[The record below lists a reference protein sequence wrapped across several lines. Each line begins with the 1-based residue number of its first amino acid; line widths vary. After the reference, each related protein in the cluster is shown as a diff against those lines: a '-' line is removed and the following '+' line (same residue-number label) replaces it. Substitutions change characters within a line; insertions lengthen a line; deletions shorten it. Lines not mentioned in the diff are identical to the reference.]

1 MRYQHASLL
10 LILWIALAMPAD
22 VTGQNAATHS
32 ITLNIGPS
40 HLQRQDLVF
49 SPFIHTALS
58 GLNGG
63 LQLETNKK
71 WLTRYRIQYAGFSAG
86 LETPYNYIYE
96 GDVKTA
102 QPHSFTFITLGYA
115 AGAYLGKK
123 EINQPVLGGSLQAD
137 VQAMNYQYGRYS
149 FFGYY
154 STTAASVWYQ
164 HTLPI
169 GKKSVLS
176 GQVQL
181 PIVSWLARSPYLVND
196 DEFIENTYSHNGIT
210 TLVDLIADGDV
221 ATWDKLQRLDFDVHY
236 CLNPSATWQFGI
248 RYGMTFI
255 HSTVPRQLT
264 WIQQDLHLSITR
276 SL

>member
-1 MRYQHASLL
+1 MRNQLSCLL
-10 LILWIALAMPAD
+10 LISWIALAIPTD
-22 VTGQNAATHS
+22 VIAQHTATHS
-32 ITLNIGPS
+32 ITLDIGPS

-49 SPFIHTALS
+49 SPFIHSATS

-63 LQLETNKK
+63 LQLEKSK
-71 WLTRYRIQYAGFSAG
+71 RWLTRYRIQYAGFSAG
-86 LETPYNYIYE
+86 LQTPYDYIYE

-102 QPHSFTFITLGYA
+102 QAHSFTFVSLAYS
-115 AGAYLGKK
+115 AGAFLGKK
-123 EINQPVLGGSLQAD
+123 EINQPVLGGSLQLD
-137 VQAMNYQYGRYS
+137 VQALNYQYGRYS

-164 HTLPI
+164 HKLHV

-181 PIVSWLARSPYLVND
+181 PLASWLARSPYLVND
-196 DEFIENTYSHNGIT
+196 DEFIENTYSHSGIT
-210 TLVDLIADGDV
+210 TLLELIADGDV
-221 ATWDKLQRLDFDVHY
+221 ATWDELQRVDVDLHY
-236 CLNPSATWQFGI
+236 HLNPQAKWQFGI

-255 HSTVPRQLT
+255 RSALPRPLT
-264 WIQQDLHLSITR
+264 SIQQDLHLTITR